1 MKTLAARGKGILA
14 FEPVLGGAALQRCG
28 SGRHS
33 SKRALAPEGVTFSR
47 RILRSFLPLAI
58 LAAFALLTG
67 CGGSNGT
74 TPVGVP
80 IQISLSAS
88 STNINQGQTSTITA
102 TVTGDTTNAG
112 VTWSQSGPTG
122 GSLTNA
128 TTTSVTYNAPSTLSG
143 TAVASITATSKADT
157 SVTNSVQI
165 TVVGVGISVTA
176 NPTTLGAGQ
185 ASNLSATVTNLSSPN
200 VTWSLSPNFG
210 TLGSETG
217 TTAVYTAPTTV
228 TTSTTVTITA
238 TSTVNKSVS
247 GTATITV
254 NPAGTANNVAQ
265 LVVNGGP
272 LLSTY
277 PYPNGVF
284 TSVTICE
291 PGSTTSCATVD
302 YILVDTGSFG
312 LRVLQSALTGVNL
325 TPITSGGLT
334 LNDCVNFGDNS
345 FLWGEVAPADVS
357 ISGEKASSVPI
368 HLIADPAGDP
378 TQVPPNCSN
387 GGPDDDT
394 QAGLL
399 ANGILGIGPEPTDC
413 VFAGTNLCTGG
424 GTYSFGYPYYL
435 CSGNPLTCQSTEP
448 AVPTSDQVT
457 NPIVMFPTD
466 NNGSSITFPSVPSS
480 GESTATGTLT
490 FGIGTQSNNGL
501 GNATVYTPNQV
512 SADLGW
518 AITTDY
524 SQLGLYLPFSFID
537 SGSSLFYI
545 PNPNGT
551 LIADCPSP
559 NDLFFCPASNLVNQ
573 SATNTGANNASGTVN
588 FEIDNADTLFATGDL
603 AFATLA
609 GWSSTATD
617 CTTGTTDGNC
627 AFDWGMPF
635 FYGRTVFTS
644 IDCPSGFTCT
654 ALPSGQ
660 PAAPWWAY

>member
-1 MKTLAARGKGILA
+1 M
-14 FEPVLGGAALQRCG
+14 
-28 SGRHS
+28 
-33 SKRALAPEGVTFSR
+33 
-47 RILRSFLPLAI
+47 
-58 LAAFALLTG
+58 
-67 CGGSNGT
+67 
-74 TPVGVP
+74 
-80 IQISLSAS
+80 
-88 STNINQGQTSTITA
+88 
-102 TVTGDTTNAG
+102 
-112 VTWSQSGPTG
+112 
-122 GSLTNA
+122 
-128 TTTSVTYNAPSTLSG
+128 SG
-143 TAVASITATSKADT
+143 TAK
-157 SVTNSVQI
+157 
-165 TVVGVGISVTA
+165 
-176 NPTTLGAGQ
+176 
-185 ASNLSATVTNLSSPN
+185 
-200 VTWSLSPNFG
+200 
-210 TLGSETG
+210 
-217 TTAVYTAPTTV
+217 
-228 TTSTTVTITA
+228 
-238 TSTVNKSVS
+238 
-247 GTATITV
+247 ITV
-254 NPAGTANNVAQ
+254 NPTGTANNVAQ

-312 LRVLQSALTGVNL
+312 LRVLQSALPGVNL
-325 TPITSGGLT
+325 TPITLSGLT
-334 LNDCVNFGDNS
+334 LNDCVQFGDFS
-345 FLWGEVAPADVS
+345 YVWGEVAPADVS
-357 ISGEKASSVPI
+357 ISGEKASSIPI
-368 HLIADPAGDP
+368 HLIADPAGGP
-378 TQVPPNCSN
+378 SQVPSSCSN
-387 GGPDDDT
+387 GGTWTDDDT
-394 QAGLL
+394 LQNLL

-413 VFAGTNLCTGG
+413 IFAGVDYCDGSNGSVQPVYYWCSNPATSSCTA
-424 GTYSFGYPYYL
+424 GTA
-435 CSGNPLTCQSTEP
+435 
-448 AVPTSDQVT
+448 AVPASQQVT
-457 NPIVMFPTD
+457 NPVVMFATD

-609 GWSSTATD
+609 GQYGTATD